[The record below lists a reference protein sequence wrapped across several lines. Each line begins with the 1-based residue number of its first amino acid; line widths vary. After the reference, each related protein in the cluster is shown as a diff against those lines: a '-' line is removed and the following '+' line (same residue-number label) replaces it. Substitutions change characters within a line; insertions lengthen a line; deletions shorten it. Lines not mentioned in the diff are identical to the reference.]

1 MNTFHLKCQNKQ
13 FIFIKRITGCFR
25 ECNKLCCFHGVGRFH
40 CSSALLCKSVM
51 MNNTDTH
58 HNNNGSTDDSS
69 DNEDNST
76 PETIII
82 INCVLN
88 APLMLI
94 SILGN
99 ALVLAAI
106 IRTPSIR
113 SPHMI
118 MLCSLAV
125 SDFLVGFIV
134 QPIYI
139 ARELTDDH
147 TLDNVAMLT
156 GSSLCVVSLM
166 TITAITVDRFL
177 ALHYHMRYATLV
189 TKSRVKYTLI
199 IIWLI
204 NFLVKGIDFWNTPV
218 HLFTVGVLIL
228 VCLIICTF
236 SFIRIYR
243 IVRRHQIQI
252 HAQQQA
258 VQNSDAEN
266 NLNIARLKRRAL
278 NSFVFFI
285 ALIICY
291 LPVYVLL
298 TLLGFSKMKD
308 WPNEWEF
315 AITAVNLNSSINPF
329 LYCWRLRELRAAV
342 VKTAR
347 QMLCKQTEEN

>member
-1 MNTFHLKCQNKQ
+1 
-13 FIFIKRITGCFR
+13 
-25 ECNKLCCFHGVGRFH
+25 
-40 CSSALLCKSVM
+40 M
-51 MNNTDTH
+51 MNNTDKH
-58 HNNNGSTDDSS
+58 NNGSVDHHS

-76 PETIII
+76 PGTIVI

-99 ALVLAAI
+99 ALILAAI

-113 SPHMI
+113 STSMI

-125 SDFLVGFIV
+125 TDLLVGLIA

-139 ARELTDDH
+139 VLRFTKDRFVDR
-147 TLDNVAMLT
+147 VWSMI
-156 GSSLCVVSLM
+156 GPSLCGVSLM

-189 TKSRVKYTLI
+189 TKSRVKYTLV

-204 NFLVKGIDFWNTPV
+204 SFLVSGFDFWSPRMQYFFSSV
-218 HLFTVGVLIL
+218 VIIL
-228 VCLIICTF
+228 CLITSAF
-236 SFIRIYR
+236 MYVRIFL
-243 IVRRHQIQI
+243 IVRRHQLQI

-258 VQNSDAEN
+258 VQSSSAEN
-266 NLNIARLKRRAL
+266 NLNMARLKRSAM
-278 NSFVFFI
+278 NTFVFYI

-291 LPVYVLL
+291 IPLYVAL
-298 TLLGFSKMKD
+298 TLAGISGKTWQTD
-308 WPNEWEF
+308 WDF
-315 AITAVNLNSSINPF
+315 VLTAVFMNSSINPF
-329 LYCWRLRELRAAV
+329 LYCWRLRELRTAV
-342 VKTAR
+342 VNTAR